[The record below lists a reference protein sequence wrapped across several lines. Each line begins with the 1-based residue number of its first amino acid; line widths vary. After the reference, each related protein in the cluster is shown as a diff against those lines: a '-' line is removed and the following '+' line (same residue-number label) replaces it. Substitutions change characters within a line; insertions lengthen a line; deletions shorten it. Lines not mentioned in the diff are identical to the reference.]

1 MHKTMSININF
12 DILSTLYELL
22 NFRMI
27 YTYLT
32 FTGYLL
38 LMVGTPGPANLL
50 VMLAAS
56 QNGMKSSI
64 GFIFGLIFGT
74 IALNI
79 LIGLGF
85 NLILSN
91 SQILHEFFKY
101 LSSIY
106 MIYLAIRSWN
116 SKTAQNNLSK
126 SLDNVYSTMRKSKIT
141 RISAGLPILSKKPN
155 QFKFVNGLA
164 VPPLNPKA
172 WVMSTV
178 AWTNFA
184 PAFGTIEI
192 QLFIIVFGFA
202 ISQLVLHTG
211 WSLFG
216 SIIGKTIPNNQILT
230 RLMIILTIIIVIW
243 AVTL

>member
-22 NFRMI
+22 NFKMI

-126 SLDNVYSTMRKSKIT
+126 
-141 RISAGLPILSKKPN
+141 KPN